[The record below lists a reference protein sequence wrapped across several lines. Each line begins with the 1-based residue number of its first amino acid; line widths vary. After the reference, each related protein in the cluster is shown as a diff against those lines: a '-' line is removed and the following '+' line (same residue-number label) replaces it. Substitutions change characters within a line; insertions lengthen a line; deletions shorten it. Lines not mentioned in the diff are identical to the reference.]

1 MEELSHALSDALG
14 EPVVELR
21 RLSAGASRETW
32 SFETAGGSKLIL
44 QRLPRGS
51 ARASVDLEA
60 AMLRAAFEAGVPV
73 ARVVASFEAGGP
85 LGMPALVVEQ
95 VDGEA
100 LPPRLRRDP
109 RYADALA
116 QLDKQCGEILAR
128 LHSIPNEKLPTLAEP
143 DPIERCREVL
153 DGLDERHP
161 AFELV
166 LRRLELTRPQ
176 SRPAT
181 IVHGDF
187 RLGNLL
193 IGELGV
199 AAVLDW
205 ELVHRGDPL
214 EDLGWLCVPAWRF
227 GGAHPVAGVG
237 DYETLIESYRA
248 AGGGEVA
255 LEELL
260 WWQAAGTVWWGVLC
274 HVQAS
279 RHLKGHTRSV
289 ELASIGR
296 RACEQEWDA
305 LAVLEQVAGRLTRA
319 PEVASQPDDAGAAQ
333 AGEPGWRAGGM
344 AAGERGPA

>member
-1 MEELSHALSDALG
+1 MDNLARALGDALG
-14 EPVVELR
+14 EPVGELR
-21 RLSAGASRETW
+21 RLSEGASRDTW
-32 SFETAGGSKLIL
+32 SFELRDGSRRIL

-51 ARASVDLEA
+51 SRASVELEA
-60 AMLRAAFEAGVPV
+60 AILRAAYDAGVPV
-73 ARVVASFEAGGP
+73 ARVIEVFEAGGP
-85 LGMPALVVEQ
+85 LEMPALVLEQ
-95 VDGEA
+95 VEGEA

-109 RYADALA
+109 RFAPALEALA
-116 QLDKQCGEILAR
+116 GECGATLAR
-128 LHSIPNEKLPTLAEP
+128 LHSIPLDRLPSLSKP

-166 LRRLELTRPQ
+166 LRRLELRRPEP
-176 SRPAT
+176 RPDT

-193 IGELGV
+193 IGERGV
-199 AAVLDW
+199 TAVLDW

-227 GGAHPVAGVG
+227 GGEQPVAGVG
-237 DYETLIESYRA
+237 EYTTLLDSYRA
-248 AGGGEVA
+248 AGGGEVE
-255 LEELL
+255 LGELL

-279 RHLKGHTRSV
+279 RHLKHLTRSV

-305 LAVLEQVAGRLTRA
+305 LEVLQTL
-319 PEVASQPDDAGAAQ
+319 
-333 AGEPGWRAGGM
+333 
-344 AAGERGPA
+344 

>member
-1 MEELSHALSDALG
+1 MLG
-14 EPVVELR
+14 
-21 RLSAGASRETW
+21 
-32 SFETAGGSKLIL
+32 
-44 QRLPRGS
+44 
-51 ARASVDLEA
+51 
-60 AMLRAAFEAGVPV
+60 AAFDAGVPV
-73 ARVVASFEAGGP
+73 ARVFASFEAGGP
-85 LGMPALVVEQ
+85 LGMPALVLEQ

-100 LPPRLRRDP
+100 LAPRLRRDP
-109 RYADALA
+109 RFSEALNGLA
-116 QLDKQCGEILAR
+116 AECGRILAR
-128 LHSIPNEKLPTLAEP
+128 LHSIPAERMPGLAEP

-166 LRRLELTRPQ
+166 LRRLELARPEP
-176 SRPAT
+176 RPAT

-193 IGELGV
+193 IGEQGV
-199 AAVLDW
+199 TAVLDW
-205 ELVHRGDPL
+205 ELVHRGDPV

-227 GGAHPVAGVG
+227 GGELPVAGVG
-237 DYETLIESYRA
+237 DYRALLESYRE
-248 AGGGEVA
+248 AGGGQVA

-279 RHLKGHTRSV
+279 RHLKGQTRSV

-305 LAVLEQVAGRLTRA
+305 LGVVEQL
-319 PEVASQPDDAGAAQ
+319 
-333 AGEPGWRAGGM
+333 
-344 AAGERGPA
+344 